1 MVAEKKE
8 VLHEEFDKK
17 HKESTAIRRIAK
29 SSKINESRMKKM
41 NARHENLQ
49 DILKFTEKKLATEIC
64 TDDNRYKIL
73 LKELILEGL
82 IKMFE
87 PVVFVRCL
95 QKDKRLVSQLIPE
108 CKRAFKEIIS
118 REGID

>member
-41 NARHENLQ
+41 NVRHEYHRVYS
-49 DILKFTEKKLATEIC
+49 EIY
-64 TDDNRYKIL
+64 R
-73 LKELILEGL
+73 
-82 IKMFE
+82 
-87 PVVFVRCL
+87 
-95 QKDKRLVSQLIPE
+95 
-108 CKRAFKEIIS
+108 IS
-118 REGID
+118 